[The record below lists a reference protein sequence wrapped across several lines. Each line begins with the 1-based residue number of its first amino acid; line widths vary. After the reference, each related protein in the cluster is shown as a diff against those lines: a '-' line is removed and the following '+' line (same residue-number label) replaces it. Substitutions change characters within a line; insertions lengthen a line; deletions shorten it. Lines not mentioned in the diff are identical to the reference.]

1 VYAVVSLVKIWLK
14 VEEDRHRGAGEPEG
28 YVPSG
33 FFSCLCHSPPF
44 FPRVTCYA
52 VGRMAEVESNLD
64 SFEKFHA
71 MAILKKMISSSLH
84 LF

>member
-1 VYAVVSLVKIWLK
+1 
-14 VEEDRHRGAGEPEG
+14 
-28 YVPSG
+28 
-33 FFSCLCHSPPF
+33 
-44 FPRVTCYA
+44 
-52 VGRMAEVESNLD
+52 MAEVESNLD